1 MEVINMSI
9 FSERRRSVVQ
19 IERDLQDVKLKVKK
33 KVKDRD
39 DNYTLSTL
47 YLTYIVIGCFAYMLF
62 KGMYGITPNT
72 FLILSLLVI
81 IIGFIGL
88 TILENKLNTLEHR
101 YNKVRKMQLDRELKI
116 AKSGKLL

>member
-1 MEVINMSI
+1 MSSSI
-9 FSERRRSVVQ
+9 KRGCSIIQ
-19 IERDLQDVKLKVKK
+19 IEQDLQDVKLKVK

-39 DNYTLSTL
+39 DNYTLGTL

-72 FLILSLLVI
+72 FLTLSLLVI

-116 AKSGKLL
+116 VKSGKLL

>member
-1 MEVINMSI
+1 MSSSI
-9 FSERRRSVVQ
+9 KRWRSIIQ
-19 IERDLQDVKLKVKK
+19 IEQDLQDVKLKVK

-39 DNYTLSTL
+39 DNYTLGTL

-101 YNKVRKMQLDRELKI
+101 YNKVRKMQLERELKI
-116 AKSGKLL
+116 ARSGKLV

>member
-1 MEVINMSI
+1 MSSSI
-9 FSERRRSVVQ
+9 KRGCSIIQ
-19 IERDLQDVKLKVKK
+19 IEQDLQDVKLKVK

-39 DNYTLSTL
+39 DNYTLGTL

-101 YNKVRKMQLDRELKI
+101 YNKVRKMQLERELKI
-116 AKSGKLL
+116 ARSGKLV

>member
-1 MEVINMSI
+1 MSSSI
-9 FSERRRSVVQ
+9 KRGRSIIQ
-19 IERDLQDVKLKVKK
+19 IEQDLQDVKLKVK

-39 DNYTLSTL
+39 DNYTLGTL

-101 YNKVRKMQLDRELKI
+101 YNKVRKMQLERELKI
-116 AKSGKLL
+116 ARSGKLV

>member
-1 MEVINMSI
+1 MSSSI
-9 FSERRRSVVQ
+9 KRGRSIIQ
-19 IERDLQDVKLKVKK
+19 IEQDLQDVKLKVK

-39 DNYTLSTL
+39 DNYTLGTL
-47 YLTYIVIGCFAYMLF
+47 YLTYSVIGCFAYMLF
-62 KGMYGITPNT
+62 KGMYGITPNI

-101 YNKVRKMQLDRELKI
+101 YNKVRKMQLERELKI
-116 AKSGKLL
+116 ARSGKLV

>member
-1 MEVINMSI
+1 MSSSI
-9 FSERRRSVVQ
+9 KRGRSIIQ
-19 IERDLQDVKLKVKK
+19 IEQDLQDVKLKVK

-39 DNYTLSTL
+39 DNYTLGTL

-72 FLILSLLVI
+72 FLIWSLLVI

-101 YNKVRKMQLDRELKI
+101 YNKVRKMQLERELKI
-116 AKSGKLL
+116 ARSGKLV

>member
-1 MEVINMSI
+1 MSSSI
-9 FSERRRSVVQ
+9 KRGRSIIQ
-19 IERDLQDVKLKVKK
+19 IEQDLQDVKLKVK

-39 DNYTLSTL
+39 DNYTLGTL

-62 KGMYGITPNT
+62 KGMHGITPNI
-72 FLILSLLVI
+72 FLILSLLVV

-101 YNKVRKMQLDRELKI
+101 YNKVRKMQLERELKI
-116 AKSGKLL
+116 ARSGKLV

>member
-1 MEVINMSI
+1 MSSSI
-9 FSERRRSVVQ
+9 KRGCSIIQ

-33 KVKDRD
+33 VKDRD
-39 DNYTLSTL
+39 DNYTLGTL

-101 YNKVRKMQLDRELKI
+101 YNKVKKLQLERELKI
-116 AKSGKLL
+116 ARSGKLL

>member
-1 MEVINMSI
+1 MEDIKMSSSI
-9 FSERRRSVVQ
+9 KRGRSIIQ
-19 IERDLQDVKLKVKK
+19 IEQDLQDVKLKVK

-39 DNYTLSTL
+39 DNYTLGTL

>member
-1 MEVINMSI
+1 MSSSI
-9 FSERRRSVVQ
+9 KRGRSIIQ
-19 IERDLQDVKLKVKK
+19 IEQDLQDVKLKVK

-39 DNYTLSTL
+39 DNYTLGTL

-62 KGMYGITPNT
+62 KGMHGITPNT

-101 YNKVRKMQLDRELKI
+101 YNKVRKMQLERGLKI
-116 AKSGKLL
+116 ARSGKLV

>member
-1 MEVINMSI
+1 MSI

-19 IERDLQDVKLKVKK
+19 IERDLQDVKLKVK

-101 YNKVRKMQLDRELKI
+101 YNKVKEIQLENELKFT
-116 AKSGKLL
+116 KYFNEFV